1 MKQNFTIFRMKWYLT
16 LINLKDLNTRIYQGK
31 QAYFNFDN
39 LMSKLYSMTT
49 NLRNNPFGNDKDEIP
64 IF

>member
-1 MKQNFTIFRMKWYLT
+1 MKWYLT

-31 QAYFNFDN
+31 LAYFNFDN
-39 LMSKLYSMTT
+39 LMSKLYSITT
-49 NLRNNPFGNDKDEIP
+49 NLGNNPFGNDKDKIP

>member
-1 MKQNFTIFRMKWYLT
+1 MKWYLT

-31 QAYFNFDN
+31 SAYFNFDN